1 MKVSAKQ
8 VALLLFGSGFCALVY
23 QVAWLRMLR
32 LIFGAS
38 TASSAAVLAIF
49 MGGLGLG
56 GLLLGRRVDE
66 KRSPLAFYGWLEVG
80 ISLAAAATPLLI
92 LLVRQIY
99 VALGGTSSLGLT
111 GGTLVRLLLSVI
123 VLGVPTFLMG
133 GTLPAVARAVG
144 RAQDQGRR
152 SVALLYG
159 ANTLGAVTGA
169 LFTTFVSLEWLGIR
183 KSIWAAC
190 LLNLGIACVAIAMA
204 RARREESD
212 AADPTEVANATAGQG
227 PAPQKNTTKK
237 ASKTKKRLRP
247 DAAPPLRFVLVA
259 AAIVGFAFLLMELV
273 WYRMLGPVLG
283 GSSYTFGLILA
294 IALLGIGIGGLIYAA
309 GGEKQRP
316 TLLTFAATCS
326 LEALLLVIPFALGD
340 KIAILAMLLRPL
352 GDAEF
357 GMLIMTWC
365 GITGLLVLPAAIV
378 AGYQFPLLVAILGSG
393 RRGVG
398 REVGLAYAW
407 NTAGAIVGSI
417 AGGFGL
423 IPLLTAP
430 GAWRAVVIVLI
441 ALAFVAVALS
451 PRSRFTLAPVAL
463 GVIAM
468 VLCFSSGP
476 SAFWRHTPIGAGRMP
491 ASFKGPNEL
500 QKLVNE
506 HRRSIVWEVDG
517 VESSVAVE
525 DQAQYIFLIN
535 GKADGSAVRDAP
547 NMIMS
552 VLAGA
557 ALHPEPKRALVI
569 GLGSGLSAGWLA
581 EVPGMERVDVVELE
595 PSVNHIAEL
604 CKPVNHDVLNHP
616 KIELITGDGREFL
629 LTTDESYDL
638 IFSQPSNPYRAG
650 ISSLFSTE
658 FYDAVATRLNDGGL
672 LLQWLQGYEID
683 ADLVRMAYA
692 TIGQAFPAI
701 ESWQVHENDLLLI
714 AAREPVQHDL
724 DRLRERL
731 SEEPYSSALDWTWGV
746 EGVEGF
752 YSGYLASPAIA
763 KALAK
768 QHHETKGGLNSDDHP
783 LMEFGFV
790 RNLGRR
796 GLFHIRE
803 LRSLA
808 VAEDQDR
815 PSGPTGVDWAKVAD
829 LRSARQ
835 VSWGGRPE
843 STITT
848 NPASTARLRA
858 RQAFRSGDLRR
869 TMVDWSRQTQ
879 PPQSPIDRLMMAEA
893 AAEFADDRVL
903 EWVKPLLNRRPVESE
918 AILARYALRRRALEE
933 GVGHL
938 EKAFR
943 GAREHPWFYPATL
956 ARALT
961 LSEETARAHPDV
973 AQDLFEVL
981 REPFSVRLLEE
992 IRWRTRLAIAIRM
1005 ADSAACVEA
1014 VEGFEPHVPWEG
1026 RFLLDRFRCYQR
1038 ANHPL
1043 TEKAQADV
1051 QRYLDA
1057 SPPRLET
1064 GLMPEPGSKTR

>member
-1 MKVSAKQ
+1 MHVSASR

-49 MGGLGLG
+49 MAGLGLG
-56 GLLLGRRVDE
+56 GLLLGRKVDA
-66 KRSPLAFYGWLEVG
+66 KRSPLGFYGRLEIG
-80 ISLAAAATPLLI
+80 ISLSAAATPF
-92 LLVRQIY
+92 LVHLVQQAY
-99 VALGGTSSLGLT
+99 VAMGGTSSLGLT
-111 GGTLVRLLLSVI
+111 GGTLVRLLLSVV
-123 VLGVPTFLMG
+123 VLGIPTFLMG

-144 RAQDQGRR
+144 RARDQGRR

-169 LFTTFVSLEWLGIR
+169 LVTTFASLELLGIR

-190 LLNLGIACVAIAMA
+190 ALNLGIALVAIAMA
-204 RARREESD
+204 RARNDEAED
-212 AADPTEVANATAGQG
+212 AGTVLAAAT
-227 PAPQKNTTKK
+227 PAPNKARKRKSKQKLPRE
-237 ASKTKKRLRP
+237 SR
-247 DAAPPLRFVLVA
+247 APLHFVLPA

-294 IALLGIGIGGLIYAA
+294 VALLGIGIGGLIYAA
-309 GGEKQRP
+309 GGQERRP

-326 LEALLLVIPFALGD
+326 LEALFLIIPFALGD
-340 KIAILAMLLRPL
+340 KVAILAMLLRPL
-352 GDAEF
+352 GDAGF
-357 GMLIMTWC
+357 GMLILTWC
-365 GITGLLVLPAAIV
+365 GITALLVLPAAIIS
-378 AGYQFPLLVAILGSG
+378 GYQFPLLVAILGSG
-393 RRGVG
+393 RTAVG

-430 GAWRAVVIVLI
+430 GAWRAVVILLI
-441 ALAFVAVALS
+441 ALAGAALALS
-451 PRSRFTLAPVAL
+451 PRSRTAIGPLAL
-463 GVIAM
+463 GVIAL
-468 VLCFSSGP
+468 VLCFASGP

-491 ASFKGPNEL
+491 ASFSGPNEL
-500 QKLVNE
+500 DKLVSE

-525 DQAQYIFLIN
+525 DQAQYVFLIN

-547 NMIMS
+547 NMVMS

-595 PSVNHIAEL
+595 PSINHIAEL
-604 CKPVNHDVLNHP
+604 CAPVNHDVLNHP

-629 LTTDESYDL
+629 LTSDASYDL

-658 FYDAVATRLNDGGL
+658 FYRAAANRLKDGGL

-692 TIGQAFPAI
+692 TIDQVFPAI

-714 AAREPVQHDL
+714 AAREPVRHDL
-724 DRLRERL
+724 NQLRERL

-746 EGVEGF
+746 EGLEGF
-752 YSGYLASPAIA
+752 YSGYLASPA
-763 KALAK
+763 LAK
-768 QHHETKGGLNSDDHP
+768 ELAQQHHETGGGLNSDDHP

-803 LRSLA
+803 LRALA
-808 VAEDQDR
+808 GQEGHDR
-815 PSGPTGVDWAKVAD
+815 PPGDMTGVDWARVAD

-843 STITT
+843 T
-848 NPASTARLRA
+848 NTATDAALAARLKA

-869 TMVDWSRQTQ
+869 ALVEWSRQSQ
-879 PPQSPIDRLMMAEA
+879 PPRSPIDRLLMAEA

-903 EWVKPLLNRRPVESE
+903 EWVGPLRERRPVEAD
-918 AILARYALRRRALEE
+918 AILGRYDLRRRALED
-933 GVGHL
+933 GIGRLV
-938 EKAFR
+938 KAFR
-943 GAREHPWFYPATL
+943 GARDHPWVYPATL

-961 LSEETARAHPDV
+961 LAEETARAHPDV
-973 AQDLFEVL
+973 AEDFFEIL

-992 IRWRTRLAIAIRM
+992 LRWRTRLAISVRM
-1005 ADSAACVEA
+1005 PDPAACVEA
-1014 VEGFEPHVPWEG
+1014 LEGFEPHVPWEG

-1038 ANHPL
+1038 ANHAL
-1043 TEKAQADV
+1043 TDAAQADV
-1051 QRYLDA
+1051 QRFLDA

-1064 GLMPEPGSKTR
+1064 GLMPEPGSRTR